1 MTERDE
7 LWAGRMVEREELWEG
22 LDALDRKPMEMIPIV
37 AAAIKQMRELGADE
51 EQIAKMLAVAADEL
65 RAVAGVD
72 QATGR
77 GALIAVALATS
88 PRPWRAAD
96 ARF

>member
-22 LDALDRKPMEMIPIV
+22 LDALDKKPMEMVPIV
-37 AAAIKQMRELGADE
+37 GAAIKQMRELGADE

-65 RAVAGVD
+65 RAVAGID
-72 QATGR
+72 QE
-77 GALIAVALATS
+77 
-88 PRPWRAAD
+88 D
-96 ARF
+96 